1 MKRTAKERLNEEV
14 QRRERIIRIFPNCE
28 SAYRLLGAFLMEID
42 EKWNNGRKYLDM
54 TDYLEWRKTHAKTS
68 SKVVRLG

>member
-1 MKRTAKERLNEEV
+1 M
-14 QRRERIIRIFPNCE
+14 IRIFPNCE